1 MTDGATGTAMT
12 TRSSRRT
19 VVLLVAWVAA
29 AVAAGIPGGAAST
42 ANAERRAA
50 KVPVVQNTG
59 PECFAGH
66 SAPPA
71 PSKSRD

>member
-1 MTDGATGTAMT
+1 MSDEATRTAIT
-12 TRSSRRT
+12 TRSNRRT

-50 KVPVVQNTG
+50 QAPVVVNTG

-66 SAPPA
+66 TAPPA